1 MKRSTPDA
9 APMPH
14 RVRRL
19 VWRARLAGDEDA
31 PALRRLLHEQQ
42 DTVEAVLDAELGTI
56 DDGPVRRVRRLE
68 LTLAAV
74 SLQALAD
81 ELPQRLGPA
90 LRLAWAAAQ
99 SGAPAQT
106 DELATP
112 SDTTADARDW
122 LLHMLD
128 SGRLPWPLAGLSPD
142 HVRTRLQEA
151 AKTAAQGAFDPV
163 FAQHAAAPPGPD
175 ERVAWVARF
184 LALLPPATRTAW
196 LDAASPW
203 WSEVPAARLK
213 AVLQWRRQ
221 ALRAGLNVQRVDA
234 LTGSLLL
241 LARTG
246 PWPPAEDWSAWART
260 LGEPIAK
267 RGTPMR
273 RPWASPQ
280 APAHAGTQEAA
291 QTSAG
296 TSSPRP
302 RWPDDD
308 TEAGLLLPMA
318 GLVLLHPFLPRLLQ
332 GLGLAMPGTAMRP
345 LSVDS
350 LQRALP
356 LLHAL
361 ATGGDEV
368 QEFELGGAKLLL
380 GLDPGRPL
388 SFALQPASPPER
400 TEADALLDAAIGHWP
415 ALRGTGREGLRTSF
429 LQRRG
434 LLRRGDGGP
443 VLTLQSEPFDL
454 LLNTLPWGLGLV
466 KLPWMPEPLHVEW
479 PMPR

>member
-1 MKRSTPDA
+1 MKPSAPDA
-9 APMPH
+9 AAMPH

-19 VWRARLAGDEDA
+19 VWRARIAGGEDA
-31 PALRRLLHEQQ
+31 SALRRLLHEQQ
-42 DTVEAVLDAELGTI
+42 ETVEAVLDAELCAM
-56 DDGPVRRVRRLE
+56 DDGRVHRVRRLE
-68 LTLAAV
+68 LTLAAA

-99 SGAPAQT
+99 ASTPAEPPNEPT
-106 DELATP
+106 T
-112 SDTTADARDW
+112 SDTRADARDW
-122 LLHMLD
+122 LLQMLD
-128 SGRLPWPLAGLSPD
+128 TGRLPWPLAGLSPD
-142 HVRTRLQEA
+142 TARTHLQA
-151 AKTAAQGAFDPV
+151 AAHRVTQGPFDPV
-163 FAQHAAAPPGPD
+163 FAQRALAPTGPD

-203 WSEVPAARLK
+203 WAEIPAARLK
-213 AVLQWRRQ
+213 AVMQWRRQ
-221 ALRAGLNVQRVDA
+221 ALRAGVNAHRVDA
-234 LTGSLLL
+234 LSGSLLL
-241 LARTG
+241 LARSG
-246 PWPPAEDWSAWART
+246 PWPPAEDWKAWART
-260 LGEPIAK
+260 LGEPVATAV
-267 RGTPMR
+267 TPMR
-273 RPWASPQ
+273 GPWAASQPTAASGPKSP
-280 APAHAGTQEAA
+280 APHDHGMPPPQ
-291 QTSAG
+291 S
-296 TSSPRP
+296 
-302 RWPDDD
+302 RWSDEDSD
-308 TEAGLLLPMA
+308 AGLLLPLA

-332 GLGLAMPGTAMRP
+332 GLGLASAGTATRP
-345 LSVDS
+345 LSEHS

-361 ATGGDEV
+361 ATGRDEL

-388 SFALQPASPPER
+388 SVALQPASPAER
-400 TEADALLDAAIGHWP
+400 AEAEALLDAAIGHWP

-479 PMPR
+479 PMTR

>member
-1 MKRSTPDA
+1 MNPVESKAGPL
-9 APMPH
+9 PH

-19 VWRARLAGDEDA
+19 VWRARLAGGADA

-42 DTVEAVLDAELGTI
+42 ETVEAVLDAELGAL
-56 DDGPVRRVRRLE
+56 DDGRVRRVRRLE
-68 LTLAAV
+68 LTLAAA

-90 LRLAWAAAQ
+90 LRLAWAAAR
-99 SGAPAQT
+99 SGAAAQT
-106 DELATP
+106 DERTAP
-112 SDTTADARDW
+112 GDTTADARDW

-151 AKTAAQGAFDPV
+151 AESAAQGPFDPV
-163 FAQHAAAPPGPD
+163 FAQHAAAAPGPD

-184 LALLPPATRTAW
+184 LALLLPATRTAW

-203 WSEVPAARLK
+203 WAEVPPARLK

-221 ALRAGLNVQRVDA
+221 ALRAGLNAQRVDA
-234 LTGSLLL
+234 LSGSLLL

-246 PWPPAEDWSAWART
+246 PWPPLEDWSAWART
-260 LGEPIAK
+260 LGEPVTTPVA
-267 RGTPMR
+267 PMR
-273 RPWASPQ
+273 RPWATSP
-280 APAHAGTQEAA
+280 APDVKGPLDAA
-291 QTSAG
+291 SPIADTAA
-296 TSSPRP
+296 PRP
-302 RWPDDD
+302 RWQDED
-308 TEAGLLLPMA
+308 TEAGLMLPLA

-332 GLGLAMPGTAMRP
+332 GLGLAPPGTATRP

-361 ATGGDEV
+361 ATGGDEP
-368 QEFELGGAKLLL
+368 QEFELGGAKLLM

-388 SFALQPASPPER
+388 SFALHPASAAER
-400 TEADALLDAAIGHWP
+400 AEADALLDAAIGHWP

-479 PMPR
+479 PTPR

>member
-1 MKRSTPDA
+1 
-9 APMPH
+9 MPH

-19 VWRARLAGDEDA
+19 VWRARLAGGDDA
-31 PALRRLLHEQQ
+31 PALRRLLQEQQ
-42 DTVEAVLDAELGTI
+42 ETVEAVLDAELGAI
-56 DDGPVRRVRRLE
+56 DDGRVRRVRRLE
-68 LTLAAV
+68 LTLAAA

-99 SGAPAQT
+99 SGASAQA
-106 DELATP
+106 DAIPTP

-122 LLHMLD
+122 LLHTLD
-128 SGRLPWPLAGLSPD
+128 TGRLPWPLAGLSAD

-151 AKTAAQGAFDPV
+151 AESAAQGPFDSV
-163 FAQHAAAPPGPD
+163 FAQHAATPPGPD

-203 WSEVPAARLK
+203 WAEVPAARLK

-221 ALRAGLNVQRVDA
+221 ALRAGLNAQRVDA
-234 LTGSLLL
+234 LSGSLLM

-246 PWPPAEDWSAWART
+246 PWPPAEDWNAWART
-260 LGEPIAK
+260 LGEPAATP
-267 RGTPMR
+267 GVPMR
-273 RPWASPQ
+273 RPWATSPARAAADPHDA
-280 APAHAGTQEAA
+280 APRDDRMPQ
-291 QTSAG
+291 
-296 TSSPRP
+296 PKP

-308 TEAGLLLPMA
+308 AEAGLLLPLA

-361 ATGGDEV
+361 ATGGDEL

-388 SFALQPASPPER
+388 SFALQPAGPAER
-400 TEADALLDAAIGHWP
+400 AEADSLLDAAIGHWP

>member
-1 MKRSTPDA
+1 
-9 APMPH
+9 MPH

-19 VWRARLAGDEDA
+19 VWRARIAGGEDA

-42 DTVEAVLDAELGTI
+42 ETVEAVLDAELGAV
-56 DDGPVRRVRRLE
+56 DDGRVRRVRRLE
-68 LTLAAV
+68 LTLAAA

-99 SGAPAQT
+99 ANTPAQT
-106 DELATP
+106 PDELTT
-112 SDTTADARDW
+112 SDTSTDVLDW
-122 LLHMLD
+122 LLQMLD
-128 SGRLPWPLAGLSPD
+128 TGRLPWPLAGLSPD
-142 HVRTRLQEA
+142 LVRAHLQEA
-151 AKTAAQGAFDPV
+151 AERVTRGPFDPV
-163 FAQHAAAPPGPD
+163 FAQHALAPTAPD
-175 ERVAWVARF
+175 ERVAWIARF

-203 WSEVPAARLK
+203 WAEIPAARLK

-221 ALRAGLNVQRVDA
+221 ALRAGVNVHSVDA
-234 LTGSLLL
+234 LSGSLLL
-241 LARTG
+241 LARSG
-246 PWPPAEDWSAWART
+246 PWPPAEDWSALART
-260 LGEPIAK
+260 LGESVATAV
-267 RGTPMR
+267 TPMR
-273 RPWASPQ
+273 RPWAASRPPAANDPQ
-280 APAHAGTQEAA
+280 GTAPHDHAMPPPQ
-291 QTSAG
+291 
-296 TSSPRP
+296 P
-302 RWPDDD
+302 RWPDEDS
-308 TEAGLLLPMA
+308 EAGLLLPLA

-332 GLGLAMPGTAMRP
+332 GLGLAPPGTATRP
-345 LSVDS
+345 LSADS

-361 ATGGDEV
+361 ATGHDEL

-388 SFALQPASPPER
+388 SFALQPAGPAER
-400 TEADALLDAAIGHWP
+400 AEAEALLDAAIGHWP

-434 LLRRGDGGP
+434 LLRHGDGGP

-466 KLPWMPEPLHVEW
+466 KLPWMPAPLHVEW